1 MSAASISA
9 GHEDVDRRRWF
20 ITIGIG
26 LAVWVAQRLA
36 LIVAIA
42 SDGPVVSRL
51 TRWDGRWYSAIAAG
65 GYHWP
70 NPMFGHTDPWISDLA
85 FLPGLPA
92 LGRMIILV
100 TGVSPHV
107 AILIAAQMG
116 FLTAAVVITAVGHR
130 VAGPT
135 AAVLLVACWG
145 AAPRAVVESMGYTE
159 GWFIAL
165 VGLGLL
171 AILSGRWI
179 LAGTF
184 VGVAGLFRA
193 SVAPVC
199 IVLGIAWLTSLC
211 TKAAAGQRWRRFI
224 GMALSPLG
232 LLTWF
237 VIVAHRTGRWNGY
250 LLVQKAWGSEMGTL
264 LDTWEDL
271 HSRMDHV
278 PFDWRYTGLVALAWC
293 MYLALGIVMA
303 VRREQVWLTVYVLV
317 TVIFVGHMQGYFNS
331 KARFLLPAFPAFLPV
346 ARLLDR
352 SPRWLQ
358 AVFVLVISAV
368 STWWSLDILGH
379 NISP

>member
-1 MSAASISA
+1 MSAARTSA
-9 GHEDVDRRRWF
+9 NYEDVDRRRWF
-20 ITIGIG
+20 ITIGVG

-36 LIVAIA
+36 LVVAMA
-42 SDGPVVSRL
+42 CDGPIIPRL
-51 TRWDGRWYSAIAAG
+51 TRWDGKWYSAIAAG

-70 NPMFGHTDPWISDLA
+70 SLMFGHTDPWISDLA

-92 LGRMIILV
+92 LGRVIILI
-100 TGVSPHV
+100 TGMPPRS
-107 AILIAAQMG
+107 AILIAGQVG
-116 FLTAAVVITAVGHR
+116 FLAAAAVITAVGLR

-135 AAVLLVACWG
+135 AGVLLVACWG

-171 AILSGRWI
+171 AVVSGRWI
-179 LAGTF
+179 LAGVF

-199 IVLGIAWLTSLC
+199 IVFGIAWLTSLF
-211 TKAAAGQRWRRFI
+211 TKAESGQRWRRFG
-224 GMALSPLG
+224 GMVLSPLG

-237 VIVAHRTGRWNGY
+237 VVVARRTGRWNGY

-264 LDTWEDL
+264 LETWEDFL
-271 HSRMDHV
+271 SRTDHV
-278 PFDWRYTGLVALAWC
+278 QFDWRYPGFIGLVWC
-293 MYLALGIVMA
+293 GYLALGIVMA
-303 VRREQVWLTVYVLV
+303 VRREQVWLTAYVLV

-346 ARLLDR
+346 ARLLGR

-358 AVFVLVISAV
+358 AMFVLVISAI

-379 NISP
+379 NLSP